1 MKRVLNNIPE
11 ILSAAALVIVIMSAC
26 YGVLSRYVLHRPAT
40 WSNELA
46 TITFTWV
53 VFLGASAAFKRKMH
67 IGIDLLVNTAPPKI
81 RRGLELFTNLIV
93 LLFIGYMTVMGVI
106 FSLQAYKQPTSV
118 LRIPNTYV
126 YMAVPVGFGLML
138 CYELAY
144 FIKARQKSV
153 DREDE

>member
-1 MKRVLNNIPE
+1 MKRILHNIPE
-11 ILSAAALVIVIMSAC
+11 IISGAALLIVILSAC
-26 YGVLSRYVLHRPAT
+26 YGVLSRYVLRSPAT

-67 IGIDLLVNTAPPKI
+67 IGIDLLVNSVPPKL
-81 RRGLELFTNLIV
+81 RTGLEFFTNFIV

-106 FSLQAYKQPTSV
+106 FSVHAYKQPTSV

-144 FIKARQKSV
+144 FIKARQKKAG
-153 DREDE
+153 RED

>member
-1 MKRVLNNIPE
+1 MKRVLYNIPE
-11 ILSAAALVIVIMSAC
+11 IISATALLIVILSAC
-26 YGVLSRYVLHRPAT
+26 YGVISRYVLHSPAT

-67 IGIDLLVNTAPPKI
+67 IGIDLLVKSVPPKL
-81 RRGLELFTNLIV
+81 RTGLEFLANLII
-93 LLFIGYMTVMGVI
+93 LLFIGYMTVMGVV
-106 FSLQAYKQPTSV
+106 FSLHAYKQPTSV

-144 FIKARQKSV
+144 FIKARQKGVSA
-153 DREDE
+153 EE

>member
-1 MKRVLNNIPE
+1 MKRILHNIPE
-11 ILSAAALVIVIMSAC
+11 ILSGAALLVVILSVC
-26 YGVLSRYVLHRPAT
+26 YGVLSRYVLRSPAT

-67 IGIDLLVNTAPPKI
+67 IGIDLLVKSVPPKI
-81 RRGLELFTNLIV
+81 RTGLEFFTNLLI

-106 FSLQAYKQPTSV
+106 FSLHAYKQPTSV

-138 CYELAY
+138 VYEVAY
-144 FIKARQKSV
+144 FITLRRKGGAS
-153 DREDE
+153 EE

>member
-1 MKRVLNNIPE
+1 MKRILHNIPE
-11 ILSAAALVIVIMSAC
+11 ILSGAALVIVILSAC
-26 YGVLSRYVLHRPAT
+26 YGVLSRYVLRSPST

-53 VFLGASAAFKRKMH
+53 VFLGAGAAFKRKMH
-67 IGIDLLVNTAPPKI
+67 IGIDLLVNSVPPKI
-81 RRGLELFTNLIV
+81 RTGVELFTNLLV
-93 LLFIGYMTVMGVI
+93 LLFIGYMTVVGVV

-138 CYELAY
+138 CYEVAY
-144 FIKARQKSV
+144 FIKARQKNV
-153 DREDE
+153 DREDG